1 MSTAKNWVR
10 ADVTYLGKG
19 SYTRGKKF
27 LPNKTLPVD
36 NRELADYLK
45 DFPFF
50 SVRDVFVDAEPESL
64 PVGRPKV
71 SGAVVRAEVETKP
84 DEAEAGEAE
93 ANSGEVKPPKKKT
106 RAKKVK
112 AREV

>member
-64 PVGRPKV
+64 PVGQPKAP
-71 SGAVVRAEVETKP
+71 GTVVRAKVEATP
-84 DEAEAGEAE
+84 ETETDHGEAGEAE
-93 ANSGEVKPPKKKT
+93 AKPPKKKT